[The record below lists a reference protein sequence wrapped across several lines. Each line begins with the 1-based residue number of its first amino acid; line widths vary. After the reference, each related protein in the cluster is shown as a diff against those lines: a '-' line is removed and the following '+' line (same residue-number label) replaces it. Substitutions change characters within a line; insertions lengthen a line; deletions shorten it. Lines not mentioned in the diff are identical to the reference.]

1 MNAKDIMTP
10 NVITVKKNDSVEHA
24 IKLLLENNVTG
35 LPVVDEKNHVL
46 GIITEGDLIY
56 RGGEIT
62 PPRYLAIFDSYIFL
76 DSPNKFEK
84 QLKKM
89 TGMFVEDVMTSPV
102 IVKLD
107 LTSSKISKTV
117 SPSKFDKPRRSFGSL
132 RLSELSSTIK
142 GKSSASA
149 IKRPS
154 NSRYYKTDFGQVRK

>member
-102 IVKLD
+102 IVIESNKVVDDAAKLMTKHKVNRLPVVGNEILVGIISRRD
-107 LTSSKISKTV
+107 IIKSYASK
-117 SPSKFDKPRRSFGSL
+117 
-132 RLSELSSTIK
+132 
-142 GKSSASA
+142 A
-149 IKRPS
+149 
-154 NSRYYKTDFGQVRK
+154 

>member
-10 NVITVKKNDSVEHA
+10 NVITVKKTDSVEHA

-35 LPVVDEKNHVL
+35 LPVVDENNHVL
-46 GIITEGDLIY
+46 GIITEGDVIY

-102 IVKLD
+102 IVIESNKVVDDAAKLMTKHKVNRLPVVENEILVGIISRRD
-107 LTSSKISKTV
+107 IIKSYASK
-117 SPSKFDKPRRSFGSL
+117 
-132 RLSELSSTIK
+132 
-142 GKSSASA
+142 A
-149 IKRPS
+149 
-154 NSRYYKTDFGQVRK
+154 

>member
-1 MNAKDIMTP
+1 MKAKDIMTP

-102 IVKLD
+102 IVIESNKVVDDAAKLMTKHKVNRLPVVENEILVGIISRRD
-107 LTSSKISKTV
+107 IIKSYDSK
-117 SPSKFDKPRRSFGSL
+117 
-132 RLSELSSTIK
+132 
-142 GKSSASA
+142 A
-149 IKRPS
+149 
-154 NSRYYKTDFGQVRK
+154 

>member
-46 GIITEGDLIY
+46 GIITEGDVIY

-102 IVKLD
+102 IVIESNKVVDDAAKLMTKHKVNRLPVVENEILVGIISRRD
-107 LTSSKISKTV
+107 IIKSYASK
-117 SPSKFDKPRRSFGSL
+117 
-132 RLSELSSTIK
+132 
-142 GKSSASA
+142 A
-149 IKRPS
+149 
-154 NSRYYKTDFGQVRK
+154 

>member
-1 MNAKDIMTP
+1 MTP

-102 IVKLD
+102 IVIESNKVVDDAAKLMTKHKVNRLPVVENEILVGIISRRD
-107 LTSSKISKTV
+107 IIKSYDSK
-117 SPSKFDKPRRSFGSL
+117 
-132 RLSELSSTIK
+132 
-142 GKSSASA
+142 A
-149 IKRPS
+149 
-154 NSRYYKTDFGQVRK
+154 

>member
-35 LPVVDEKNHVL
+35 LPVVDENNHVL
-46 GIITEGDLIY
+46 GIITEGDVIY

-102 IVKLD
+102 IVIESNKVVDDAAKLMTKHKVNRLPVVENEILVGIISRRD
-107 LTSSKISKTV
+107 IIKSYASK
-117 SPSKFDKPRRSFGSL
+117 
-132 RLSELSSTIK
+132 
-142 GKSSASA
+142 A
-149 IKRPS
+149 
-154 NSRYYKTDFGQVRK
+154 

>member
-102 IVKLD
+102 IVIESNKVVDDAAKLMTKHKVNRLPVVENEILVGIISRRD
-107 LTSSKISKTV
+107 IIKSYASK
-117 SPSKFDKPRRSFGSL
+117 
-132 RLSELSSTIK
+132 E
-142 GKSSASA
+142 
-149 IKRPS
+149 
-154 NSRYYKTDFGQVRK
+154 

>member
-10 NVITVKKNDSVEHA
+10 NVITVKKTDSVEHA

-102 IVKLD
+102 IVIESNKVVDDAAKLMTKHKVNRLPVVENEILVGIISRRD
-107 LTSSKISKTV
+107 IIKSYASK
-117 SPSKFDKPRRSFGSL
+117 
-132 RLSELSSTIK
+132 
-142 GKSSASA
+142 A
-149 IKRPS
+149 
-154 NSRYYKTDFGQVRK
+154 

>member
-10 NVITVKKNDSVEHA
+10 NVITVKKTDSVEHA

-35 LPVVDEKNHVL
+35 LPVVDENNHVL

-102 IVKLD
+102 IVIESNKVVDDAAKLMTKHKVNRLPVVENEILVGIISRRD
-107 LTSSKISKTV
+107 IIKSYASK
-117 SPSKFDKPRRSFGSL
+117 
-132 RLSELSSTIK
+132 
-142 GKSSASA
+142 A
-149 IKRPS
+149 
-154 NSRYYKTDFGQVRK
+154 

>member
-102 IVKLD
+102 IVIESNKVVDDAAKLMTKHKVNRLPVVENEILVGIISRRD
-107 LTSSKISKTV
+107 IIKSYASK
-117 SPSKFDKPRRSFGSL
+117 
-132 RLSELSSTIK
+132 
-142 GKSSASA
+142 A
-149 IKRPS
+149 
-154 NSRYYKTDFGQVRK
+154 

>member
-102 IVKLD
+102 IVIESNKVVDDAAKLMTKHKVNRLPVVENEILVGIISRRD
-107 LTSSKISKTV
+107 IIKSYDSK
-117 SPSKFDKPRRSFGSL
+117 
-132 RLSELSSTIK
+132 
-142 GKSSASA
+142 A
-149 IKRPS
+149 
-154 NSRYYKTDFGQVRK
+154 